1 MNTMK
6 ADVTLS
12 VKNKV
17 PKLTVENM
25 KVFLPN
31 GKTRDISKG
40 YDISGNELVK
50 LLKVESGDKG
60 YKYTVNPISLLI
72 HLSSKRRANCKE

>member
-17 PKLTVENM
+17 PKITVDNM

-31 GKTRDISKG
+31 GKTEDISKG
-40 YDISGNELVK
+40 YEISGNELVK
-50 LLKVESGDKG
+50 LLKVESGDNG

-72 HLSSKRRANCKE
+72 HLSSKRRANCEK